1 MSIEIAFGF
10 ERPVPVA
17 AGPLA
22 GEWTRAFRG
31 CAVGPRGGR
40 RGCCDRRCGSILN
53 CVAAAAC
60 AKLFVVEFF
69 HRLRVVFPHVR
80 FDGRSVVHP
89 KMSGAFCG
97 QERAAIVRTWL
108 RETGR

>member
-1 MSIEIAFGF
+1 MPIEIAFGF
-10 ERPVPVA
+10 ERLVPVTT
-17 AGPLA
+17 GPLA
-22 GEWTRAFRG
+22 GEWTRAFRR
-31 CAVGPRGGR
+31 CAVRCRGGR

-53 CVAAAAC
+53 YVAAAVC

-69 HRLRVVFPHVR
+69 HWLRVMFPDVR
-80 FDGRSVVHP
+80 LDGRSVVHP